1 MDLKVYQKEEITQP
15 HGKEN
20 VYVPNVIDIFPVLTK
35 DKQGNEI
42 LSNAVELTEDSQTIS
57 QMAGLSTIWQRGLD
71 PLDLEDGIRWSEAIL
86 EEINVVQLMEDITNA
101 VEQVTPSVSVTFDV
115 TTNDKGQRFLTYKLG
130 GKF

>member
-1 MDLKVYQKEEITQP
+1 
-15 HGKEN
+15 
-20 VYVPNVIDIFPVLTK
+20 
-35 DKQGNEI
+35 
-42 LSNAVELTEDSQTIS
+42 
-57 QMAGLSTIWQRGLD
+57 MAGLATIWQRGLD
-71 PLDLEDGIRWSEAIL
+71 PLDLEDGIRWSEALL